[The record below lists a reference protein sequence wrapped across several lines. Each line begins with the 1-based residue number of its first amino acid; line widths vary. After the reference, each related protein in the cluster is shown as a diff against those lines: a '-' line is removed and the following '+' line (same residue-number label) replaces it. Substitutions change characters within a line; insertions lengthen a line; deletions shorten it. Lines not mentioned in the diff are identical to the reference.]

1 MNGYYENLAKKFLK
15 DYKHP
20 IALHR
25 KEEFDYYLEL
35 YDEVLG
41 CKKDFMDYFK
51 MVEEV
56 GYENLF
62 ILREKLRNTILEHVK
77 NKECYNEFISS
88 DFKKYSERFEGFKH
102 GTNFLSNNNVNK
114 KWISIDMSK
123 ANFYSFK
130 TFNED
135 LVDGFDT
142 FEEWVVSFEN
152 GYLFKDTK
160 ILRQILF
167 GEMNP
172 KRNQS
177 IQKFYMSKMIE
188 FIGTK
193 VDISNLNII
202 VLGADEVLV
211 EYNEEALKTI
221 NECVKD
227 FNSFCPESKFNFKIE
242 VFELLSVSEIKEY
255 GYVKKFDDGKVK
267 FTGVSKNYF
276 AQCFKYYYGLP
287 IEDRDLKFYMDGVVA
302 TYEIPLVNKK

>member
-1 MNGYYENLAKKFLK
+1 MNENYEKLAKKFLK
-15 DYKHP
+15 DFKHP
-20 IALHR
+20 IALYR

-35 YDEVLG
+35 FDNVLG
-41 CKKDFMDYFK
+41 CKKDFISYCK
-51 MVEEV
+51 MVDEV
-56 GYENLF
+56 GFDNLF
-62 ILREKLRNTILEHVK
+62 ILREKLRNDILEHVK
-77 NKECYNEFISS
+77 NKESYKEFISM

-135 LVDGFDT
+135 LVDGYNT
-142 FEEWVVSFEN
+142 FEEWVMSFEN
-152 GYLFKDTK
+152 GQLFKDTK

-188 FIGTK
+188 FLGTK
-193 VDISNLNII
+193 TDINKLNII

-211 EYNEEALKTI
+211 EYEEELLEII
-221 NECVKD
+221 NDCITN
-227 FNSFCPESKFNFKIE
+227 FNDFCPESKFKFKVE
-242 VFELLSVSEIKEY
+242 VFELLKISDIKEY
-255 GYVKKFDDGKVK
+255 GYVKKFENEEVK

-276 AQCFKYYYGLP
+276 AQSFKYYYGLP
-287 IEDRDLKFYMDGVVA
+287 IEDRDLKFYMDGIVA
-302 TYEIPLVNKK
+302 TYERPLISI